1 MPGLSRREFLL
12 GAAALAA
19 AGGVP
24 AWLLLGRRED
34 RGSRANSLP
43 EHVILV
49 DWDGFDPTYLPLAP
63 TPNIDALTARGS
75 LSTAKSTFQTVS
87 NPARASMSTGAY
99 PEVHGN
105 AAYYYDGKTGEAVGE
120 TRFLAA
126 ETIAETL
133 VAAGKTVAAV
143 QWYMVEDYGT
153 SAGDPD
159 RLYVEP
165 GGPFQNRVDTAI
177 EVLGQRPVSSGGRM
191 VTASKVPDFLA
202 VYGSDLDALGS
213 REGPDSPNIGPL
225 LAEMDRQLG
234 RLVQAAKD
242 AGIYKRT
249 AFVLTSDHGMTT
261 WNRSLLEEA
270 GGLAAT
276 GYRAEVVPAGRPAA
290 PDTEVILVPNATR
303 TAQVT
308 LRGRAAA
315 PEGRR
320 QVRAAFEEAP
330 NVARVLDKT
339 GLRALRASD
348 RLGDLVVEADSPW
361 AFALPDSNDNGAS
374 RGAHGSTQ
382 EMAVPLLLS
391 GAGVRWDAAPRDAGI
406 IDVAPTICALLN
418 TRPPAD
424 AQGRVLSESLDV

>member
-1 MPGLSRREFLL
+1 MPTLSRREFLL

-24 AWLLLGRRED
+24 AWLLLGRRE
-34 RGSRANSLP
+34 GPVSQTNSPP

-49 DWDGFDPTYLPLAP
+49 DWDGFDPAYLDRTP
-63 TPNIDALTARGS
+63 TPNIDALAARGS
-75 LSTAKSTFQTVS
+75 LSTAKSTFQTLS

-105 AAYYYDGKTGEAVGE
+105 ASYYYDGKTGEAIGE

-126 ETIAETL
+126 ETIAEVL
-133 VAAGKTVAAV
+133 AAAGKTAVSV
-143 QWYMVEDYGT
+143 QWYMVEDHGT

-159 RLYVEP
+159 HLYVQP
-165 GGPFQNRVDTAI
+165 DGPFQSRVDAAV
-177 EVLGQRPVSSGGRM
+177 EVLNRRPVSSGGRM
-191 VTASKVPDFLA
+191 VTVPKVPDFLA

-234 RLVQAAKD
+234 RIVQAARD
-242 AGIYKRT
+242 AGIYEKT
-249 AFVLTSDHGMTT
+249 AFILTSDHGMTT
-261 WNRSLLEEA
+261 WNRSLLDEA
-270 GGLAAT
+270 GRLTAT
-276 GYRAEVVPAGRPAA
+276 GYRVEVVPVGRSAA
-290 PDTEVILVPNATR
+290 PDTEVILVPDATR

-308 LRGRAAA
+308 LRGRAAT

-320 QVRAAFEEAP
+320 RIRTAFEDAP
-330 NVARVLDKT
+330 HVGRVLGEA
-339 GLRALRASD
+339 GLKDLRASGK
-348 RLGDLVVEADSPW
+348 LGDFVVEAEPPW
-361 AFALPDSNDNGAS
+361 AFVLPDSTGSAH
-374 RGAHGSTQ
+374 GAHGSTR

-391 GAGVRWDAAPRDAGI
+391 GAGIRRAAAPRNAGI
-406 IDVAPTICALLN
+406 VDVAPTISALLN

-424 AQGRVLSESLDV
+424 AQGRALTESLVV